1 MNQLDADI
9 RRFFAR
15 RIVRGAIL
23 LALLIA
29 VIAVTV
35 PTVRG
40 HPPRN
45 DGSQFQVRVGTGPDG
60 QPVYAPALSSGDT
73 RIAVGKSLAD
83 TLQGVSIVMIFM
95 SVVLGASFVGAEFHL
110 GSLTSQL
117 LYEPRRWRVHASK
130 ATTAALGC
138 ALFTAFLC
146 VVIGAMIFAG
156 SELHGV
162 VRGIDASWWRHRLVQ
177 LERATAASAAAGIMA
192 YAVAVI
198 SRRTSAAIVAFFIMY
213 PIIGIIRSNV
223 PVFGVLSKFAPLR
236 GLLSV
241 AVDPLGRSND
251 GGDLLTRTT
260 AGGIALTVVWAVVL
274 LAASG
279 ALFARS
285 EVR

>member
-1 MNQLDADI
+1 MNQLDADL

-23 LALLIA
+23 LALAIA

-40 HPPRN
+40 HPPKN
-45 DGSQFQVRVGTGPDG
+45 QQSIQYQIGVTPDG
-60 QPVYAPALSSGDT
+60 QPIYSSPGPSGDT
-73 RIAVGKSLAD
+73 RIAVGTDLTD

-138 ALFTAFLC
+138 AVFTAFLC
-146 VVIGAMIFAG
+146 IALGAMIFVG
-156 SELHGV
+156 SELHGIV
-162 VRGIDASWWRHRLVQ
+162 SGIDASWWNHRLVQ
-177 LERATAASAAAGIMA
+177 LGRATGSSAAAAVMA
-192 YAVAVI
+192 YCVAVI
-198 SRRTSAAIVAFFIMY
+198 THRTSAAIVAFFIMY
-213 PIIGIIRSNV
+213 PVIGIIHPGV
-223 PVFGVLSKFAPLR
+223 AVFGVLSRFAPLR

-241 AVDPLGRSND
+241 AVDPRGNGN
-251 GGDLLTRTT
+251 GGVDLLTRTS
-260 AGGIALTVVWAVVL
+260 AGGIALTVVWVGAL

-279 ALFARS
+279 GLFARS

>member
-1 MNQLDADI
+1 MNQLDADL

-29 VIAVTV
+29 VIAVTI

-40 HPPRN
+40 HPARN
-45 DGSQFQVRVGTGPDG
+45 DRTFHVQVGTGPDG
-60 QPVYAPALSSGDT
+60 TPIYESFGSTGDT

-117 LYEPRRWRVHASK
+117 LYEPRRWRVHLAK
-130 ATTAALGC
+130 ALTVAFGC
-138 ALFTAFLC
+138 AAFTALLC
-146 VVIGAMIFAG
+146 VFLGVLIFAG
-156 SELHGV
+156 SELNGV
-162 VRGIDASWWRHRLVQ
+162 VQGIDASWWRHRAVQ
-177 LERATAASAAAGIMA
+177 LGRATGASAAAAIMA
-192 YAVAVI
+192 YAVAVVT
-198 SRRTSAAIVAFFIMY
+198 RRTSAAIVVFFVMY
-213 PIIGIIRSNV
+213 PVIGIVR
-223 PVFGVLSKFAPLR
+223 PDTAVFGPLSRFAPLR

-241 AVDPLGRSND
+241 AVDPRGKGNE
-251 GGDLLTRTT
+251 GVELLTRTS
-260 AGGIALTVVWAVVL
+260 AGGIALTLVWVAVL
-274 LAASG
+274 IAASG
-279 ALFARS
+279 GLFARS